1 VIVRHLILEQFRNI
15 ERCGLDLPPGQVVLF
30 GENAQGKS
38 NILEALAMLAWAKSL
53 RAENERCLIRRESLR
68 DPIPYTRIAG
78 AVQRFR
84 DAVQIDIVLQLGQA
98 EGPAPVQDDH
108 RPLLKRIKV
117 NGMPRKAGDVVGE
130 VQAILFE
137 PQDIELVY
145 GPPALRRRHLDLTL
159 SQVDRTLLHELQR
172 YNRVL
177 AQRNPLLKAIR
188 EGPRLRSALSKVE
201 GHASPEELAFW
212 DAELAQSG
220 AAVTLARRQAL
231 AEISLLAHAI
241 HGDLTGGAEDLHLSY
256 RPSLET
262 DATNAKQIEDAF
274 RAAIAQ
280 GRQREIAAGVT
291 LTGPHRD
298 DFTFDLQGAD
308 LAQFGS
314 RGQQRLATLALKLAE
329 AQFMQARA
337 GEAPLLLLDD
347 ILSELDPPRRRY
359 LLDFIARHP
368 QAIVTTADTET
379 LAHSFPADA
388 CLLRVDAGRVT
399 APAPAR
405 MD

>member
-1 VIVRHLILEQFRNI
+1 MIIRQLILEQFRNI
-15 ERCGLDLPPGQVVLF
+15 ERCGLDLPPGQIVLF
-30 GENAQGKS
+30 GGNAQGKS
-38 NILEALAMLAWAKSL
+38 NVLEALAMLAWAKSL
-53 RAENERCLIRRESLR
+53 RAENERGLIRRESLG

-98 EGPAPVQDDH
+98 EGPAPAQDDLRSGAPCAALE

-117 NGMPRKAGDVVGE
+117 NGMARKAGDVVGE

-145 GPPALRRRHLDLTL
+145 GAPALRRRHLDLTL
-159 SQVDRTLLHELQR
+159 SQVDRALLRDLQR

-188 EGPRLRSALSKVE
+188 EG
-201 GHASPEELAFW
+201 HASPEELAFW
-212 DAELAQSG
+212 DGELAQSG
-220 AAVTLARRQAL
+220 AAITLVRRRAL
-231 AEISLLAHAI
+231 AEISALARAI
-241 HGDLTGGAEDLHLSY
+241 HGDLTGGAEDLRLSY

-262 DATNAKQIEDAF
+262 EAAAPKQVEEAF
-274 RAAIAQ
+274 RTAIAQ
-280 GRQREIAAGVT
+280 GRDREIAAGMT

-298 DFTFDLQGAD
+298 DFAFDLQGAD

-329 AQFMQARA
+329 AQFMQARV

-379 LAHSFPADA
+379 LGHIFPADA
-388 CLLRVDAGRVT
+388 CLLRVDEGRIT
-399 APAPAR
+399 APARA
-405 MD
+405 D